1 MPGNNIRVIF
11 SNKNY
16 RFKTSSD
23 LFHVLLLNLFSVL
36 STSVCWVSSCT
47 HTFPRP
53 FRWRASPS
61 SGDPGHQW
69 ASPLP
74 CPTASPTFPSF
85 PCAGSLSSALHQLR
99 NCHTG
104 LPQISFCSSRD
115 ASYLCPGLHLPG
127 NSAQTGPLL
136 LALNLFL
143 HFLPRAP
150 ADLSNIHQVL
160 AEGCYSGMLCPY
172 WYLSHL
178 NIQFSS
184 FLSYMYSFFQLGFG
198 ICKSGSQ
205 VF

>member
-1 MPGNNIRVIF
+1 MLGNNIRVIF

-74 CPTASPTFPSF
+74 RPTASPTFPSL
-85 PCAGSLSSALHQLR
+85 PCAGSLSSALHQLQ
-99 NCHTG
+99 NCHTD
-104 LPQISFCSSRD
+104 LPQSSFCSVPWCIIFVLRPTS
-115 ASYLCPGLHLPG
+115 SWKLCPD
-127 NSAQTGPLL
+127 GPPPTCFQFIPTFPSKGSCRFIQHSPSSCWRLL
-136 LALNLFL
+136 FRNALSLLIF
-143 HFLPRAP
+143 
-150 ADLSNIHQVL
+150 V
-160 AEGCYSGMLCPY
+160 
-172 WYLSHL
+172 HL